1 MLALRVGDTVLRRG
15 QPQAEFGA
23 VDGPHAQLA
32 GGVGEPHH
40 PVHAVVVGQ
49 RDRVQ
54 PGPGR
59 LLHQLLRVG
68 GAVQEAEVRMHMQLR
83 VRDTGQTETGVV
95 PVMALHQI
103 RRCTPVA
110 VAVP

>member
-15 QPQAEFGA
+15 QPEAEFGA
-23 VDGPHAQLA
+23 VDGAHAQLA
-32 GGVGEPHH
+32 SGVSESHH

-59 LLHQLLRVG
+59 LLDQLLGVG
-68 GAVQEAEVRMHMQLR
+68 GAVEEAEVRMHMQLG
-83 VRDTGQTETGVV
+83 VGDTGQTETGVV
-95 PVMALHQI
+95 PVMPLHQI
-103 RRCTPVA
+103 RGCPRVA
-110 VAVP
+110 LAVS